1 MEHLTYLPPPD
12 SEVLAGTDDAQKELR
27 IKKRGASMAL
37 EEVASGLGAGAF
49 KVLPALWTRIHDPI
63 ITEFGAAPDASEAH
77 LKGDKMQEV
86 VDSFQVACCIA
97 GALVAEDLKTLT
109 TLMPAAVRALESKH
123 APLRHMAAR
132 FLSEICC
139 VDPLAG
145 MEAVIRTVVPLLGD
159 AARPARRLGA
169 TEALYKI
176 VNAMELKVRPHVT
189 SYGSLRMSCLF
200 QDASTAPCLHGC
212 G

>member
-12 SEVLAGTDDAQKELR
+12 NEVLAGTDDAQKELR

-37 EEVASGLGAGAF
+37 EEVAFGLGAGGAF
-49 KVLPALWTRIHDPI
+49 KVLPALWTRIYDPI
-63 ITEFGAAPDASEAH
+63 MAAFGAAPDASVVH
-77 LKGDKMQEV
+77 LEGDKMQEV

-97 GALVAEDLKTLT
+97 GALAAEDLTTLS

-145 MEAVIRTVVPLLGD
+145 MEAVIRTVLPLLGD
-159 AARPARRLGA
+159 AAIPARRLGA

-176 VNAMELKVRPHVT
+176 VNSMELKVCKRLVA
-189 SYGSLRMSCLF
+189 
-200 QDASTAPCLHGC
+200 ASEMTV
-212 G
+212 